1 MEIFPFTAQF
11 CNHTQDGTEVVD
23 EFDIVDELHVDL
35 LALVSVDVVSDEE
48 IGTGTMSCKIAEKCR
63 FCSSDAS
70 FE

>member
-1 MEIFPFTAQF
+1 MFPFTTQF
-11 CNHTQDGTEVVD
+11 CNHKQDGTEVD
-23 EFDIVDELHVDL
+23 EFDIIVVELQVDL